1 MLLIIFFWQLLE
13 ILLIVEEV
21 GGDFDF
27 IYFSEGGKKV
37 IIEFE
42 LFSMVVIE
50 KEGCVRINII
60 RYGNLD

>member
-1 MLLIIFFWQLLE
+1 MLE

-27 IYFSEGGKKV
+27 IYFSEGGKKF